1 MYRGKQKEIEKYIDF
16 QKKKLSSFRDTD
28 GYEVVQNSMR
38 ERQIKINTYLKIQRD
53 TNMVIQLDTYIERE
67 RQRHRQRK
75 TDNLRQTHNL
85 R

>member
-38 ERQIKINTYLKIQRD
+38 ERE
-53 TNMVIQLDTYIERE
+53 TN
-67 RQRHRQRK
+67 
-75 TDNLRQTHNL
+75 
-85 R
+85 